1 MYANP
6 KHHKAMK
13 IQFFG
18 LVLALTF
25 TLSACKTNH
34 TYAIPQANIKEVVN
48 SSDVTLVDVR
58 IPEQYA
64 AETAKNA
71 INIPLAEIQNNIE
84 TLKGKKVVVFCNKG
98 VQADQAMEILKK
110 NGVEAY
116 DGTSWKN
123 VKAIQDE
130 TTKKIN

>member
-1 MYANP
+1 
-6 KHHKAMK
+6 MK

-18 LVLALTF
+18 LALAMAF
-25 TLSACKTNH
+25 TLSACKTSH
-34 TYAIPQANIKEVVN
+34 TSFTPKANIKEVVN

-64 AETAKNA
+64 AGTAKNA
-71 INIPLAEIQNNIE
+71 VNIPLAELQSNIE

-130 TTKKIN
+130 TNKKVN

>member
-1 MYANP
+1 
-6 KHHKAMK
+6 MK
-13 IQFFG
+13 IPFFG
-18 LVLALTF
+18 LVLAIAF
-25 TLSACKTNH
+25 TLTACKTSH
-34 TYAIPQANIKEVVN
+34 TAVTPKANIREIVN

-64 AETAKNA
+64 AGTAKNA
-71 INIPLAEIQNNIE
+71 INLPLAELQNNIE

-110 NGVEAY
+110 NRVEAY

-130 TTKKIN
+130 TNKKAN

>member
-1 MYANP
+1 MRR
-6 KHHKAMK
+6 KR
-13 IQFFG
+13 Q
-18 LVLALTF
+18 
-25 TLSACKTNH
+25 KT
-34 TYAIPQANIKEVVN
+34 
-48 SSDVTLVDVR
+48 
-58 IPEQYA
+58 
-64 AETAKNA
+64 
-71 INIPLAEIQNNIE
+71 PLIFRWQRFNNIE

-130 TTKKIN
+130 TTKKTN

>member
-1 MYANP
+1 
-6 KHHKAMK
+6 MK
-13 IQFFG
+13 VNFFG
-18 LVLALTF
+18 ILLISVLALN
-25 TLSACKTNH
+25 SCKT
-34 TYAIPQANIKEVVN
+34 TYSAETSKANIREVVN

-64 AETAKNA
+64 AGTAKNA

-123 VKAIQDE
+123 VKGIQDE
-130 TTKKIN
+130 ADKK

>member
-1 MYANP
+1 
-6 KHHKAMK
+6 MK
-13 IQFFG
+13 IKFWG
-18 LVLALTF
+18 LFLIAII
-25 TLSACKTNH
+25 TLSACKTNQ
-34 TYAIPQANIKEVVN
+34 AAVIPKANIKEVVN

-64 AETAKNA
+64 AGTAKNA
-71 INIPLAEIQNNIE
+71 INIPLADIQNNIE

-130 TTKKIN
+130 TTKKVN

>member
-1 MYANP
+1 
-6 KHHKAMK
+6 MK
-13 IQFFG
+13 LSFFG
-18 LVLALTF
+18 IALTSILALN
-25 TLSACKTNH
+25 SCKTTH
-34 TYAIPQANIKEVVN
+34 STEAPKANIKEVVM

-64 AETAKNA
+64 AGTAKNA
-71 INIPLAEIQNNIE
+71 INIPLADIQNKLE

-110 NGVEAY
+110 NEVEAY

-123 VKAIQDE
+123 VKGIQDE
-130 TTKKIN
+130 ADKK

>member
-1 MYANP
+1 
-6 KHHKAMK
+6 MK

-18 LVLALTF
+18 LVLAMAF
-25 TLSACKTNH
+25 TLSACKTSH
-34 TYAIPQANIKEVVN
+34 TAVIPKANIKEVVN

-64 AETAKNA
+64 AGTAKNA
-71 INIPLAEIQNNIE
+71 INLPLAELQNNIE

-130 TTKKIN
+130 TNKKAN

>member
-1 MYANP
+1 
-6 KHHKAMK
+6 MK
-13 IQFFG
+13 LRFFG
-18 LVLALTF
+18 IILASVLALN
-25 TLSACKTNH
+25 SCKTIH
-34 TYAIPQANIKEVVN
+34 SAKVSKANIKDVVT

-58 IPEQYA
+58 IPEQYSA
-64 AETAKNA
+64 GTAKNA
-71 INIPLAEIQNNIE
+71 INIPLAEIQNSIQ

-123 VKAIQDE
+123 VKGIQDE
-130 TTKKIN
+130 AEADKK

>member
-1 MYANP
+1 
-6 KHHKAMK
+6 MK
-13 IQFFG
+13 NKFFG
-18 LVLALTF
+18 LVLASVF
-25 TLSACKTNH
+25 TLSACKTAH
-34 TYAIPQANIKEVVN
+34 IAETPKASITQVVN

-64 AETAKNA
+64 AGTAKNA

-84 TLKGKKVVVFCNKG
+84 SLKGKKVVVFCNKG

-130 TTKKIN
+130 TNKKAN

>member
-1 MYANP
+1 
-6 KHHKAMK
+6 MK

-18 LVLALTF
+18 LVLAVAF
-25 TLSACKTNH
+25 TLSACKTSH
-34 TYAIPQANIKEVVN
+34 TAITPKANIKEVVN

-58 IPEQYA
+58 IPEQYSA
-64 AETAKNA
+64 GTAKNA
-71 INIPLAEIQNNIE
+71 INIPLAEIQSNIE

-130 TTKKIN
+130 TNKKAN

>member
-1 MYANP
+1 
-6 KHHKAMK
+6 MK

-18 LVLALTF
+18 LVLAMAF
-25 TLSACKTNH
+25 MLSACKTSH
-34 TYAIPQANIKEVVN
+34 TAFTPKANIKEVVN

-58 IPEQYA
+58 IPEQYTA
-64 AETAKNA
+64 GTAKNA
-71 INIPLAEIQNNIE
+71 VNIPLAELQNNIE

-110 NGVEAY
+110 KGVEAY

-130 TTKKIN
+130 TNKKVN

>member
-6 KHHKAMK
+6 KHHKIMNIK
-13 IQFFG
+13 FRG
-18 LVLALTF
+18 LFLIIII
-25 TLSACKTNH
+25 TLSSCKTNN
-34 TYAIPQANIKEVVN
+34 TTIEPKANIKEVVN

-64 AETAKNA
+64 AGTAKNA
-71 INIPLAEIQNNIE
+71 INIPLADIQNNIE

-130 TTKKIN
+130 TTKKAN

>member
-1 MYANP
+1 
-6 KHHKAMK
+6 MK
-13 IQFFG
+13 INFFG
-18 LVLALTF
+18 FALASLLA
-25 TLSACKTNH
+25 LSACKTNH
-34 TYAIPQANIKEVVN
+34 TQTVAKANIKEVVT
-48 SSDVTLVDVR
+48 SSGVTLVDVR

-64 AETAKNA
+64 AGTAKNA

-98 VQADQAMEILKK
+98 VQADQAMDILKK

-123 VKAIQDE
+123 VKGIQDE
-130 TTKKIN
+130 ANKK